1 MKPDM
6 PRDSENPQQ
15 CDSLAELP
23 AWQLGTWGA
32 HTDPLSVAV
41 PEAGVTSVSSVSALG
56 TGPPYA
62 WGGPSCSMGSF
73 AERKGMSHSRVY
85 RVMATDFSMGA
96 HGFHSFSF
104 VHFSRC
110 LYWFP
115 SHSPFF
121 LSDWK
126 EKEGRWPQGPLGG
139 YLTGWHAEQ

>member
-73 AERKGMSHSRVY
+73 AERKGMSHVFTESWPRTSQWEH
-85 RVMATDFSMGA
+85 MAFTHFLLSISLGASTGSLPILPFS
-96 HGFHSFSF
+96 
-104 VHFSRC
+104 
-110 LYWFP
+110 
-115 SHSPFF
+115 
-121 LSDWK
+121 
-126 EKEGRWPQGPLGG
+126 
-139 YLTGWHAEQ
+139 